1 MADRVAKSAQSL
13 RAIEQKHAAL
23 VKRAQAFASS
33 KSTLA
38 IEANASLERV
48 SCSFQQ
54 RLPCAASLTLAQT
67 VRSVSCD
74 SNG

>member
-1 MADRVAKSAQSL
+1 MADSIAKSAQSL

-48 SCSFQQ
+48 SCSF
-54 RLPCAASLTLAQT
+54 RATFALRCVTDT
-67 VRSVSCD
+67 VTDRT
-74 SNG
+74 